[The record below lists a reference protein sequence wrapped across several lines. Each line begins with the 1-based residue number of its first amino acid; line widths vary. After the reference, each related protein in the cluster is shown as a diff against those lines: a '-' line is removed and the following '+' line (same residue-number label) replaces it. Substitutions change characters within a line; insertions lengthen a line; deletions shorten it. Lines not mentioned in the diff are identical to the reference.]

1 MSVGER
7 RILAGCE
14 FAPMARAQVA
24 SVIRNDKT
32 APNWAGRFDQIFLN
46 VAADQY
52 LTLQPYG
59 LIDDGSGF
67 LPAFSALRQPAT

>member
-59 LIDDGSGF
+59 WLSGV
-67 LPAFSALRQPAT
+67 LTLSPASSSSRALAT